1 MKSIYIL
8 FIAIFVFSFCQT
20 KAQDTFSIV
29 CADSVTRQVG
39 SAGAS
44 CVDLIAFGITDA
56 SFLSDIFPDS
66 GAINSQAAY
75 QPGNQENA
83 RYRMREGDT
92 PEQIIEFIKTHDIED
107 NPEIRQY
114 GIAGFIGK
122 KAVAAGFTGANCID
136 YKQHITGTVQGIAYS
151 IQGNILLGKHI
162 LDSME
167 SRFRYTNGSIVC
179 RLMAALQGAK
189 VIGAD
194 TRCAANNSSS
204 LFAFVKVAKPTDSYG
219 KLSIFESYITYNGEM
234 VEPID
239 ELQKIIDDKIGCNAS
254 FIKDHEKSYNEVFPN
269 PAEQRISFAKP
280 YNFVSLRSILGN
292 EIIHNHNSSQT
303 LDISAVPNGI
313 YMLITDTMLEKIII
327 QH

>member
-1 MKSIYIL
+1 M
-8 FIAIFVFSFCQT
+8 
-20 KAQDTFSIV
+20 
-29 CADSVTRQVG
+29 
-39 SAGAS
+39 
-44 CVDLIAFGITDA
+44 
-56 SFLSDIFPDS
+56 
-66 GAINSQAAY
+66 
-75 QPGNQENA
+75 
-83 RYRMREGDT
+83 
-92 PEQIIEFIKTHDIED
+92 
-107 NPEIRQY
+107 
-114 GIAGFIGK
+114 
-122 KAVAAGFTGANCID
+122 
-136 YKQHITGTVQGIAYS
+136 QGIAYS

-167 SRFRYTNGSIVC
+167 SRFRSTNGSIAC

-219 KLSIFESYITYNGEM
+219 KPSIFESYITYNGEM

-239 ELQKIIDDKIGCNAS
+239 ELQKIIDDKILCNTT
-254 FIKDHEKSYNEVFPN
+254 FIKDHEKSLNDVFPN

-280 YNFVSLRSILGN
+280 YNFVSLRSLLGN
-292 EIIHNHNSSQT
+292 ELVHNSNSSQT

-313 YMLITDTMLEKIII
+313 YILITDTILKKVII